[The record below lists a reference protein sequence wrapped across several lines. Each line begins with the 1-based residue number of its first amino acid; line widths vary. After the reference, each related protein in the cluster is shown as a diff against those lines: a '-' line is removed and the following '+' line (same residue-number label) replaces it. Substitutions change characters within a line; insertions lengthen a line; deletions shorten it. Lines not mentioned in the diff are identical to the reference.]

1 MDTNEERIIKDYVD
15 VDEKLPL
22 KKAVPLSLQHMFA
35 MFGASVLVP
44 MLLKVDPATV
54 LLFNGI
60 GTILYIII
68 TKAGIP
74 SYLGSSFAFI
84 APAGVIISSYGYE
97 YALGGFIATGL
108 VFVIVGLIVS
118 KTGVNWINTLFP
130 PAAMGAILAVMG
142 LELGPTAA
150 DMAGLIVKDG
160 AAINTTNVII
170 SLTTLAVAVLGSMMF
185 KGFFKVIP
193 VLISIIVGYILSV
206 ILGVV
211 DFKAVIDAPWFAIP
225 TITTPK
231 FNISAVVTILPA
243 VFVVLAEHV
252 GHLVVTSNLVGRKL
266 EENPGLHRSLLG
278 DGVSTMLSGCFGSVP
293 TTTYGENIGVMSI
306 TRVYSVWVIAGAAIF
321 SIILSVSGKLTEI
334 IRTIPTPVMGGI
346 SILLFGTI
354 AVAGLRILI
363 EQKVDFAKSKNLLLT
378 SIIMVVGLSGIEIN
392 IGVPLSGMGLATIVA
407 ILLNLIF
414 LIIEKLKLIND

>member
-1 MDTNEERIIKDYVD
+1 MDTKVKKDFVD

-22 KKAVPLSLQHMFA
+22 GKAIPLSLQHMFA

-60 GTILYIII
+60 GTLLYIVI

-74 SYLGSSFAFI
+74 SFLGSSFAFI
-84 APAGVIISSYGYE
+84 APATAIIASQGYE
-97 YALGGFIATGL
+97 YALGGFIAAGA
-108 VFVIVGLIVS
+108 VFSIVGLIVS
-118 KTGVNWINTLFP
+118 KAGVGWINKIFP

-150 DMAGLIVKDG
+150 DMAGLIAKDG
-160 AAINTTNVII
+160 VIDTTSVII
-170 SLTTLAVAVLGSMMF
+170 SVTTLAVAILGSMMF
-185 KGFFKVIP
+185 RGFFKVIP
-193 VLISIIVGYILSV
+193 VLISIVVGYLLSMA
-206 ILGVV
+206 LGVV
-211 DFKAVIDAPWFAIP
+211 NFQAVIDAPLFAIP

-231 FNISAVVTILPA
+231 FNSVAILTILPA

-266 EENPGLHRSLLG
+266 EEKPGLHRSLLG
-278 DGVSTMLSGCFGSVP
+278 DGISTMLSGCFGSVP

-321 SIILSVSGKLTEI
+321 SIILSISGKLTEL
-334 IRTIPTPVMGGI
+334 IRTIPVPVMGGI

-354 AVAGLRILI
+354 AVAGLRVLI
-363 EQKVDFAKSKNLLLT
+363 EQKTDFAKSRNLILT
-378 SIIMVVGLSGIEIN
+378 SIILVVGLSGIEVTV
-392 IGVPLSGMGLATIVA
+392 GVPLKGMGLATIVA
-407 ILLNLIF
+407 ILMNLVF
-414 LIIEKLKLIND
+414 LGLEKIGLINDN